1 MFEYIGT
8 VQTTVRRLNHRLE
21 AIAGKYG
28 TNNKLYQDFVSK
40 LDTFM
45 PDNIRFKDGVVQ
57 ITKPKQIYESPE
69 LSNNLENLQSELK
82 TVTGFEKQF
91 KTSYAEYKDY
101 QETINEKPLT
111 FSEYVTNILELP
123 EALAYLYETKDN
135 PKVSEQTRRNASRLI
150 DVMKV
155 KDEGRRTNN
164 QLNMVIDFAGRIKQ
178 GGSPKK
184 LGEKIEAM
192 IDYWQPKE

>member
-1 MFEYIGT
+1 MFEYLGT
-8 VQTTVRRLNHRLE
+8 VQTTVRRLNHRLD

-45 PDNIRFKDGVVQ
+45 PDNIRFKDGIVQ

-91 KTSYAEYKDY
+91 QTSYTDYKEYQKS
-101 QETINEKPLT
+101 INETPLS
-111 FSEYVTNILELP
+111 FSDYVSNILELP
-123 EALAYLYETKDN
+123 EALAYLYSTKDN
-135 PKVSEQTRRNASRLI
+135 PNVSEQTRNNASRLI
-150 DVMKV
+150 AVMK
-155 KDEGRRTNN
+155 EQGRKKTNTELAQVTNFAN
-164 QLNMVIDFAGRIKQ
+164 QIKK
-178 GGSPKK
+178 GGSPKA
-184 LGEKIEAM
+184 LGESI
-192 IDYWQPKE
+192 IDYWSPKE